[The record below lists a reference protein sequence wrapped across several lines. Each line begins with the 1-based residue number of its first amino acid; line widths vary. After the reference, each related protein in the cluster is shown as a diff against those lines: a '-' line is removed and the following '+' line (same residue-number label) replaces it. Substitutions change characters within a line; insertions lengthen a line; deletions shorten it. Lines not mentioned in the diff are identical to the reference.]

1 MNNIHIKCFYGLL
14 RQDINKTLTKHK
26 IKHFTDSK
34 EKSVLKTFYEF
45 AYSENSSF
53 SLWTNAYTSDTFLP
67 ASLVSSTKVNFSF
80 LTKITN
86 E

>member
-34 EKSVLKTFYEF
+34 EKSVFKTFYD
-45 AYSENSSF
+45 
-53 SLWTNAYTSDTFLP
+53 SLTVKTQV
-67 ASLVSSTKVNFSF
+67 SLFGQMPTPLIPFYHQVWFRQQRSIFPS
-80 LTKITN
+80 
-86 E
+86 